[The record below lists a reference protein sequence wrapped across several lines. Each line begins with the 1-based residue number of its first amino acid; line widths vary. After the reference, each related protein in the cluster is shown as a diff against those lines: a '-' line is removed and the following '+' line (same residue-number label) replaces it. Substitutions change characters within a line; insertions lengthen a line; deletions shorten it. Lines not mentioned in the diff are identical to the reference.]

1 VRRASSTLMN
11 GTLAGSAI
19 GGGRSAMTAAAPAAS
34 ACGKN
39 SSPSAFAPATATNR
53 SPGLMLRLSALTPAT
68 SSAARRA
75 SLTASLGGG
84 RQASWCAGSS
94 TFAAPYRPGTA
105 AIWMPGSPTCLADLP
120 YRPAAL
126 ARISLSAGGSS
137 NRGSS
142 PSSGAMRAMTAP
154 PTGTA
159 FHPDVVKPCV
169 SGVAC
174 GSSSMMRRR

>member
-1 VRRASSTLMN
+1 MLALAWPSAVQIWRVNAATEVFPLVPVTAAITCGWRGKRVAAARANVRRASSTLMN

-75 SLTASLGGG
+75 SLTASAGRRSASFMVRRIVYLRRPISSRESGDLDAGFPYVPGGS
-84 RQASWCAGSS
+84 A
-94 TFAAPYRPGTA
+94 
-105 AIWMPGSPTCLADLP
+105 
-120 YRPAAL
+120 
-126 ARISLSAGGSS
+126 LSAGGA
-137 NRGSS
+137 RQDQLVG
-142 PSSGAMRAMTAP
+142 GRQ
-154 PTGTA
+154 
-159 FHPDVVKPCV
+159 
-169 SGVAC
+169 
-174 GSSSMMRRR
+174 